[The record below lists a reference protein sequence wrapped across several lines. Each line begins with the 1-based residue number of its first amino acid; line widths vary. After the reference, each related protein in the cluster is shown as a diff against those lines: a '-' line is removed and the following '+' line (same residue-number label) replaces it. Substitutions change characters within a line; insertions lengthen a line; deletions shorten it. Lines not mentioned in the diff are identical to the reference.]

1 MHGSAITAEQILH
14 RFCTVGE
21 RHDLIV
27 DARSADVPLDQ
38 ACMAFVILDHDD
50 GDGSVGVHDCSSRLL
65 PVQLMGR
72 VTVKVLPLP
81 SSDDTDMVPPSL
93 RTSART
99 CASPMPCPGLSWV
112 PARRNRSNMR

>member
-1 MHGSAITAEQILH
+1 MQGSAITAEQILH
-14 RFCTVGE
+14 RICTVAE

-27 DARSADVPLDQ
+27 DTGSPDVPLDQ
-38 ACMAFVILDHDD
+38 ARVTFVILDHDD
-50 GDGSVGVHDCSSRLL
+50 GDGRIGVHESSLRAL
-65 PVQLMGR
+65 VDHFMGR
-72 VTVKVLPLP
+72 VIVNVLPLL

-99 CASPMPCPGLSWV
+99 WASPMPCPGLSWV